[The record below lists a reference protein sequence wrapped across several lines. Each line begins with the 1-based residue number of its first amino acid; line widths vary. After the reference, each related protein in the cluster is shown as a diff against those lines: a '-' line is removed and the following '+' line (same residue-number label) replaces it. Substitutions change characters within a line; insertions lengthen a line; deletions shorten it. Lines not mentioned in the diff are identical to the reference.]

1 MSKLSTLLENDPY
14 GIGMIIITEHK
25 IFKGQSIS
33 IFNKS
38 IQRHG
43 IKHVLEK
50 IDGDKLDMELLL

>member
-1 MSKLSTLLENDPY
+1 
-14 GIGMIIITEHK
+14 MIIITEHK